1 MTKILRDRYQELY
14 ESTTVEELINLVI
27 ELEENIETLNEEV
40 EAYAE
45 KEQNN

>member
-14 ESTTVEELINLVI
+14 ESTTVEKLINLVI